1 MPNTID
7 SISHIQIGE
16 DSHKIDAVS
25 ISGYTLADIQ
35 RDFQL
40 KSNITTVLD
49 DNSTD
54 MEYPSAKA
62 IYDIIGDL
70 NQRADPTIIQSKNYL
85 TFDIVEGGTL
95 GLKKSSSSATE
106 KTISYR
112 VNDGSWNEMTLTL
125 MMS

>member
-1 MPNTID
+1 
-7 SISHIQIGE
+7 
-16 DSHKIDAVS
+16 
-25 ISGYTLADIQ
+25 
-35 RDFQL
+35 
-40 KSNITTVLD
+40 
-49 DNSTD
+49 